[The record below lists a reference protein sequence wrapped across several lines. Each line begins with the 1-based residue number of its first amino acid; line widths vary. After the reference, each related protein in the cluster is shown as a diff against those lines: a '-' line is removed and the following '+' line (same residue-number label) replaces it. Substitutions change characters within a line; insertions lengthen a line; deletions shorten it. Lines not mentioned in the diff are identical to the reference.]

1 MRVKKYAEFILENE
15 NQVKDGKEDEKGI
28 VKIPTLKT
36 VVDKD
41 FFNEL
46 KEHIQYWFEYDILNK
61 MYEMIEIDK
70 LDDEIKVTFQDNVG
84 KKEPDYLYV
93 VRYITSG
100 NHDMEQTVVD
110 KIEKVKMIATI
121 YRYTDNTKLK
131 EVTNLVDVEF
141 LNAKSFNRIIEK
153 VKNRIIT
160 APTNNKD
167 VEKFRDK
174 ERRRLQD
181 DVY

>member
-15 NQVKDGKEDEKGI
+15 NKDDTDEKGI

-46 KEHIQYWFEYDILNK
+46 KEHIEYWFKYDILSK
-61 MYEMIEIDK
+61 IFVLIEIDK
-70 LDDEIKVTFQDNVG
+70 LDDEIKVTFQDKSG
-84 KKEPDYLYV
+84 KKDPDYMYV

-100 NHDMEQTVVD
+100 NHDMDQTIVD
-110 KIEKVKMIATI
+110 KIERVKMIATI
-121 YRYTDNTKLK
+121 YRYDDNIKLK
-131 EVTNLVDVEF
+131 ESVNMIDIEF

-167 VEKFRDK
+167 VDKFRDK

>member
-15 NQVKDGKEDEKGI
+15 NIKDDIDEKGI
-28 VKIPTLKT
+28 VKLPVLKT

-46 KEHIQYWFEYDILNK
+46 KEHIQYWFAYDFLK
-61 MYEMIEIDK
+61 DKYELIEINK
-70 LDDEIKVTFQDNVG
+70 LDDEIKITFQDKVG
-84 KKEPDYLYV
+84 KKDPDYMYM

-100 NHDMEQTVVD
+100 NSDMDQTLVD
-110 KIEKVKMIATI
+110 KIEKVKMMATI
-121 YRYTDNTKLK
+121 YRYSDNMKLK
-131 EVTNLVDVEF
+131 EVDNLVDVEF

-153 VKNRIIT
+153 VKNRIII
-160 APTNNKD
+160 APTDKKD